1 MARTAAAGFWSQAR
15 AYARTARRCLGAPS
29 WLAAGLILT
38 GLTFSG
44 ACRAE
49 PVKGEATFSAAG
61 GYARLVLKLAEDV
74 GSEVTTAGSII
85 VIRFKRPVDIPV
97 DKLSDAVPDYV
108 GSARRD
114 PDGSAIRLSLA
125 RRVTINT
132 MTAGERIFVD
142 LLPDTWTGQPPGLPL
157 DVVRELAERARA
169 AERALRQQRA
179 SAEAK
184 QKPPIRVRASV
195 QPTFVRFVFEMPD
208 GVGASSV
215 LNDQKLT
222 IMFNAM
228 LTFDLADAKVAAPS
242 SIESINQ
249 KIEGDQSAV
258 EVALIGDVDVHSFHE
273 DKNYIIDVAF
283 QQPEKPSALPSTA
296 AEVPHAAV
304 SAAPALA
311 APAATAPAA
320 SGKPADA
327 PPASRQS
334 GEIAPPASETLAQQ
348 ARIEM
353 KPAAAP
359 KTAPAAET
367 PTPVSAPASKE
378 TAAPA
383 AETPPKMTLAASEP
397 AAETRSPPA
406 TVAGEGAVDATRS
419 SDGLSLTFSFAAA
432 TPAAMF
438 RRADTVWLV
447 FDSEK
452 PIDIGPIRSKGG
464 SIIADVSQLPLEK
477 GQAIRIRLSR
487 PQLPSLTG
495 EDQPG
500 GANWTVTFAD
510 TMRTPSQP
518 LLAIRNIADPALAN
532 VTVPLA
538 RPGLLHRLVDPD
550 AGDTLMV
557 VTAPPPVRGF
567 IKRQDFVEL
576 SLLESIHGVAV
587 HPNSDD
593 VTAEIAPDK
602 IILGRPGGLTLSSAA
617 FGAERAPTA
626 ARAIFDVAEW
636 RKNQAENF
644 VARLDALVAAA
655 AAAEPDQR
663 TPARIDLAGFYMS
676 RGMYAEAKGV
686 LDLVLADSKSGVEDP
701 VALIVHAVASTLMGR
716 PELGLKDLA
725 NPAIGTNYDSQ
736 LWKALAYARQGKWA
750 EAREKFKN
758 VEFAITSLPIELQRI
773 VISEAM
779 RCSLEVRDY
788 SGAAK
793 RSSDL
798 DVIGLPSDLKP
809 AISVLRGRLAEAL
822 GHDRDALDNYR
833 TAVESSDRAA
843 ATEARLLE
851 IVLRQKRDDI
861 DQAEALRQLETLSV
875 TWRGDGLE
883 VKTLQMLARIY
894 SEVGRYGESFAAA
907 RTATRLQPNSEI
919 SRQGQDA
926 AAALFA
932 QLFLS
937 PKGDDLPPVDA
948 LGMFYEYRELT
959 PIGRRGDEMIRRLAD
974 RLVAVDLLDQASELL
989 QYQVDKRLEGAARA
1003 QVAARLAMV
1012 YLTNRKPDRAIAAL
1026 RTTRIADLSGELRQ
1040 QRLLL
1045 EARALSDVGRYG
1057 LALDIISN
1065 ISGREAIRLRSDI
1078 YWASRRWREAS
1089 EQIELHYADRWRDFK
1104 PLNTVEKG
1112 DVIRAVVGYAL
1123 AEDAI
1128 GLARFREKYAPLMSG
1143 EADRAAFET
1152 ASKPAA
1158 ANSAEFAQIAKM
1170 AASVDTL
1177 DGFLREMKARFP
1189 DATARAPLPPET
1201 PKADP
1206 FPTGSLPAIVGLKRV
1221 DAAR

>member
-258 EVALIGDVDVHSFHE
+258 EVALIGDVDVHSFRE

-283 QQPEKPSALPSTA
+283 QQPEKPSALPSPT

-304 SAAPALA
+304 SAAPA
-311 APAATAPAA
+311 ATAPAT

-397 AAETRSPPA
+397 AAEIRSPPA

-438 RRADTVWLV
+438 RRADAVWLV

-500 GANWTVTFAD
+500 GASWTVTFAD

-617 FGAERAPTA
+617 SGAERAPTA

-1026 RTTRIADLSGELRQ
+1026 RSTRIADLSGELRQ

-1045 EARALSDVGRYG
+1045 EARALSDVGRHD

-1143 EADRAAFET
+1143 TADRQAFEI
-1152 ASKPAA
+1152 AGKPAS
-1158 ANSAEFAQIAKM
+1158 ANSAEFAAIAKM

-1177 DGFLREMKARFP
+1177 DGFIREMKTRFP
-1189 DATARAPLPPET
+1189 DATARGPLSPDSAKGEPVH
-1201 PKADP
+1201 
-1206 FPTGSLPAIVGLKRV
+1206 TGSLPEIVGRKQV
-1221 DAAR
+1221 GAAR